1 MFTLFLV
8 TILFISAICLVTS
21 ILSLSEE
28 PPRQPFWIENSQFLN
43 DDSVDSD
50 NSDDSNEDD
59 GADPLGPHG
68 NDNDNDTGSSIFILV
83 KIIPSS
89 KDSFIVT
96 KIALTLDPWLSV
108 VMVLPV

>member
-43 DDSVDSD
+43 DDSDDSD
-50 NSDDSNEDD
+50 EDD